1 MSNMTASE
9 RTACASIIHT
19 SAATA
24 EVANAAPI
32 PGLGAAVDTLAM
44 TTMAMRLA
52 AVFGVSIPESVAKA
66 MAIQAIKKTIL
77 KQPIKTVAKELSK
90 LVPFLGATCCPNDER
105 SYVGS
110 CGLVSGGRD
119 GRKKN
124 VPRTCEVL
132 TSCVF

>member
-19 SAATA
+19 SAVTA
-24 EVANAAPI
+24 GAANAVPV

-77 KQPIKTVAKELSK
+77 KQPIKTAAKELSK
-90 LVPFLGATCCPNDER
+90 LVPFLGQIIAPTMSIAMLEAAGWCLAEEMAVRRMSP
-105 SYVGS
+105 
-110 CGLVSGGRD
+110 
-119 GRKKN
+119 
-124 VPRTCEVL
+124 
-132 TSCVF
+132 